1 MLGLVSSKFQWGMR
15 LRRANSAESKTR
27 SGQDTLE
34 IRGTVGPAVSEFTDT
49 VDESVHGS
57 KSLLPTVVVGTV
69 VKPVLRVASLT
80 VALGPLAQVGCP
92 NLSSH

>member
-1 MLGLVSSKFQWGMR
+1 MR
-15 LRRANSAESKTR
+15 LSGANSAESETR
-27 SGQDTLE
+27 SGQDSLE
-34 IRGTVGPAVSEFTDT
+34 IRGTVGPAVSKSTDT

-57 KSLLPTVVVGTV
+57 KSLLPAVVVGTV
-69 VKPVLRVASLT
+69 VKPVLRVASLA